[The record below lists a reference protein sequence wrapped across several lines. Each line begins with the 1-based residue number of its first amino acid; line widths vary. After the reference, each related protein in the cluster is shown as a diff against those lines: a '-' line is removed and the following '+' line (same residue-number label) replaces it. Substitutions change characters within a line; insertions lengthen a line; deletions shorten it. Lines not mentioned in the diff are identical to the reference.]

1 MCNRYRLSPADHA
14 KLEAQGVVLPFPP
27 DENWPM
33 RKHPFEFITR
43 PTDPAVVTISDADKL
58 RSTVM
63 RWGFPMQGHNPG
75 TNARNLSL
83 GVWKRWAADPAYR
96 CLVPVSAFCEFGPK
110 APGMKAAP
118 QHWFGVVDQP
128 VFFFGGFGRPDGDDR
143 RFTFVTTG
151 YLGDPDNHVV
161 GKVHPKAMPLILHPE
176 DLDRWL
182 TAPFD
187 ELLEMQ
193 SAYPSQLMRVDA

>member
-1 MCNRYRLSPADHA
+1 MSEEPVDLVARANKWVRSNIITASIILI
-14 KLEAQGVVLPFPP
+14 VL
-27 DENWPM
+27 
-33 RKHPFEFITR
+33 
-43 PTDPAVVTISDADKL
+43 VTSAIGTFWKTLKDGDKL

-63 RWGFPMQGHNPG
+63 RWGFPMEGHNPG

-83 GVWKRWAADPAYR
+83 GVWKRWAADPDYR

-128 VFFFGGFGRPDGDDR
+128 VFFFGGFWRPDDDDR
-143 RFTFVTTG
+143 RFTLVTTG
-151 YLGDPDNHVV
+151 YLADPDNHVV
-161 GKVHPKAMPLILHPE
+161 GRVHPKAMPLILHRE

-182 TAPFD
+182 TVPFD

-193 SAYPSQLMRVDA
+193 TAYPSQLMRVE